1 MKKLL
6 LVLSACLFFACSG
19 EKSKS
24 RNDQMEELSKE
35 EILFVGTYTR
45 KEGHVDGKGEGVYV
59 YSMNKETGALS
70 YRNVSESIISP
81 SYIAVHPNGKN
92 VYAVNE
98 YDGGE
103 EEFAAVTA
111 LEYNPEDHSLSFLN
125 EVSSLGQYPCHVS
138 IDNSGR
144 FVMAANYVGGSVVMY
159 PIEEG
164 GFLGEYSS
172 YKKHEGG
179 SSHPR
184 QEAPH
189 AHQIVQH
196 PRLGFV
202 TAVDLGADKLY
213 EYKLDTLSMSL
224 DFVREY
230 PNGPKMSGPR
240 HIAFHPTLDVS
251 YTLNELIGSIE
262 VTTLR
267 DSLRYFGNMQVI
279 STQENGDK
287 RDAAS
292 AAIKIHPSGKFLY
305 ASNRGELND
314 IAIFSIGEKG
324 QLTPIGRQST
334 LGEVPRDFEIDPS
347 GKFMLVANQNSDSIV
362 TFEIDQETGLLLETG
377 YVAEVPTPVCIK
389 FLD

>member
-6 LVLSACLFFACSG
+6 FAFGACLFFACSNQ
-19 EKSKS
+19 KA
-24 RNDQMEELSKE
+24 NDQQMEALSNE

-59 YSMNKETGALS
+59 YAMNKETGALS
-70 YRNVSESIISP
+70 YKNVSESIISP
-81 SYIAVHPNGKN
+81 SYVAVHPNGKY
-92 VYAVNE
+92 VYAANE
-98 YDGGE
+98 FDGGE
-103 EEFAAVTA
+103 EAFGSVTA
-111 LEYNPEDHSLSFLN
+111 LEYNPEDHSLTFLN

-138 IDNSGR
+138 IDNSGQ

-164 GFLGEYSS
+164 GLLGEYTS

-179 SSHPR
+179 TSHPR

-189 AHQIVQH
+189 AHQIIQH

-213 EYKLDTLSMSL
+213 EYKLDTLSRSL

-230 PNGPKMSGPR
+230 PNGPSMSGPR
-240 HIAFHPTLDVS
+240 HVAFHPMLDVS
-251 YTLNELIGSIE
+251 YTLNELIGAIE
-262 VTTLR
+262 VTELR
-267 DSLRYFGNMQVI
+267 DSVRYIGNMQVI
-279 STQENGDK
+279 GTLAEGDK

-292 AAIKIHPSGKFLY
+292 GAIKVHPSGKFLY
-305 ASNRGELND
+305 ASNRGEVNN
-314 IAIFSIGEKG
+314 IAIYTIGEKG
-324 QLTPIGRQST
+324 QLTPVGHQST
-334 LGEVPRDFEIDPS
+334 LGRTPRDFEIDPS
-347 GKFMLVANQNSDSIV
+347 GRFMLVANQDDSTIV